1 MKFHASKKLIPHLVV
16 IVAIGI
22 GLLLT
27 WDWPYETALFPRVG
41 CIVVLGVAIISL
53 VSELVRGRGDEA
65 KLGDGWVSSQP
76 SGDRSLRRVG
86 VVFGWLILF
95 LIGVWALG
103 YEVAAVIFVFLFMKI
118 NGKQSWRISI
128 LFTVF
133 SFVFLYSVFRLL
145 LDVIWPHGALWGIL
159 GL

>member
-1 MKFHASKKLIPHLVV
+1 MKFHASKKLIPHVAV

-65 KLGDGWVSSQP
+65 EHGDAWVSSQL
-76 SGDRSLRRVG
+76 SGDRSLKRAG
-86 VVFGWLILF
+86 VVFGWLIVF

-103 YEVAAVIFVFLFMKI
+103 YEFAAVIFVFLFMKI
-118 NGKQSWRISI
+118 NGKQGWRISI

-133 SFVFLYSVFRLL
+133 SFAFLFSVFRLL
-145 LDVIWPHGALWGIL
+145 LNVVWPHGALWGIL